1 MVGGRVSVA
10 WQARIPAD
18 LTRVAELRALVR
30 TAVDA
35 IDPEADDACQD
46 DLVQAVDEAA
56 TNTILH
62 GYRGGDGW
70 LEVAIERRGDRLEI
84 TVEDAAPLFDPT
96 SVPEPDLSIAPEART
111 PGGMGIH
118 LIRAGTDEIRHS
130 PRPGG
135 GNILTMTRRL
145 DRRPKEE
152 R

>member
-1 MVGGRVSVA
+1 MVGGRVSAA
-10 WQARIPAD
+10 WQARIPAE

-84 TVEDAAPLFDPT
+84 TVEDAAPVFDPT
-96 SVPEPDLSIAPEART
+96 SVPGPDLSVAPEART